1 MNIKKKIAC
10 YITAGGK
17 AKRMNGRIKAFINI
31 NGERIIDRNL
41 REVKPLF
48 SEIGIITNKTIEFE
62 EYKNQGLIIISDN
75 YIDIGPLAGIQAAL
89 SKTKSNYVFIMAS
102 DMPFIKSDLI
112 KLLTNSIANNDYDAV
127 LLKHDNNIEPLFA
140 IYNSSIL
147 DKLNLFINK
156 GESYAIYDFLTNIN
170 AKYIDVVDIE
180 QFKNINY
187 ESDIH
192 KKA

>member
-156 GESYAIYDFLTNIN
+156 GESYAIHDFLTNIN